1 MIRIEL
7 MPWERARAQASEI
20 RFRVFVEEQGVP
32 RSIELDELDPVC
44 VHAIAYYD
52 NPATPDDRGA
62 PDSVTADSV
71 TPIGT
76 GRLLPDAHIGRM
88 AVLAQWRRQGV
99 GTMILNKLIEKAK
112 ERGDREILLSAQIH
126 ALDFYRR
133 HGFQPFG
140 EIYEEADIPH
150 RAMRRAL

>member
-7 MPWERARAQASEI
+7 MPWERARVEASAI

-32 RSIELDELDPVC
+32 RSIELDDLDAVC
-44 VHAIAYYD
+44 VHALAYYD
-52 NPATPDDRGA
+52 NAETPGARG
-62 PDSVTADSV
+62 
-71 TPIGT
+71 TPVGT

-88 AVLAQWRRQGV
+88 AVLEQWRRRGV
-99 GTMILNKLIEKAK
+99 GTAILNQLIEKAR
-112 ERGDREILLSAQIH
+112 ERGHKEVLLSAQIH

-133 HGFQPFG
+133 HGFKPFG

-150 RAMRRAL
+150 RAMRREI

>member
-7 MPWERARAQASEI
+7 MSWESARAEASRI

-32 RSIELDELDPVC
+32 RAIELDDQDPVC
-44 VHAIAYYD
+44 IHALAYD
-52 NPATPDDRGA
+52 ERGI
-62 PDSVTADSV
+62 
-71 TPIGT
+71 PIGT

-88 AVLAQWRRQGV
+88 AVLEQWRRHGV

-112 ERGDREILLSAQIH
+112 ERGHKEALLSAQVH
-126 ALDFYRR
+126 ALNFYRR

-140 EIYEEADIPH
+140 EIYEEAGIPH
-150 RAMRRAL
+150 QTMRRPI